1 MKKWLSWLMGITG
14 GVMLVFLLL
23 FVGLSYYINSQKKE
37 LIEQATTAI
46 HEKLGGD
53 VSIEDLNVT
62 FFRHFPGF
70 SIRLINVRVSDSLY
84 KNHGRSLLSAE
95 NLFVRLSTPHLIFG
109 KLHVNKLTVKRGGFD
124 LFTDA
129 SGYTNG
135 YLLQQNDSTSSKKKE
150 QEENIST
157 RQILDWIV
165 VEDFTFHLQDI
176 PGDKQYGITIN
187 KLNARVQQ
195 SGKTFSIEVK
205 KELSIGGL
213 AFKKKNGSFV
223 TNQKMKG
230 EYVLLFDIESKKLSF
245 KDMAIT
251 IGTQPFNFA
260 GDFWLGTENKFDL
273 RIKSRGLL
281 VNFARSLLTPKIS
294 KAVGLADVKKPLDV
308 DAHITGD
315 LGGGDPRVHVLFTT
329 NRSDLSTKW
338 LDMKNASFS
347 GEYLNE
353 VVPGAGYT
361 DENSH
366 IYIKKLD
373 GFWEGLPLNVREL
386 KITNLITPALS
397 VKIKTSFPLQELN
410 SALQSKTIQFTGG
423 EGQAE
428 LSYNGRTDSISS
440 KNSRLSGYLHFSNG
454 EMLLT
459 GPRSKLKQCRGNFRF
474 DNANLIVDSLNA
486 ILAGNPVYM
495 NGQANNV
502 LSLLSDDHVPVSLDW
517 NIFAP
522 VINLNSIQSVL
533 KRKVSVASSAKTK
546 KTKMGSTVENID
558 HLLSSGKVT
567 VSLRADRLQFQKM
580 DASNFEADIAL
591 EGNTW
596 AVKKAS
602 LQHGNGSVAVTAN
615 IQELS
620 PNRLQFKS
628 SLDLRNVDA
637 SKTFY
642 AFESFGIKDLR
653 HQNIRGRLNASARY
667 SLLLNGS
674 GEPDWLSI
682 SGKAFFSIKNGALIN
697 YPPLMSI
704 QKTAFKKRDFSNVR
718 FAEIRNNLKLE
729 NAGIQ
734 IERMAINSS
743 VLTLFLQGV
752 YGLKNNTDI
761 SIQVPLKNL
770 SKKQDEA
777 HPAFVSGDSK
787 GGMSVFLRARSD
799 KTGKISIHYDPLARF
814 RKK

>member
-1 MKKWLSWLMGITG
+1 MLGITAS
-14 GVMLVFLLL
+14 VLL
-23 FVGLSYYINSQKKE
+23 FFLILFIGLSYYVNNHKKE

-46 HEKLGGD
+46 HKKISGE
-53 VSIEDLNVT
+53 VSIEDLNVS
-62 FFRHFPGF
+62 FFRHFPSF

-95 NLFVRLSTPHLIFG
+95 NLFVRLSTPDLIFG
-109 KLHVNKLTVKRGGFD
+109 KLRVNKLTVRRGGFD
-124 LFTDA
+124 LFTNRT
-129 SGYTNG
+129 GYSNG
-135 YLLQQNDSTSSKKKE
+135 YLLNSPDSSGSTE
-150 QEENIST
+150 QKTEVDPSF
-157 RQILDWIV
+157 RQILDRI
-165 VEDFTFHLQDI
+165 EIENFTFLLEDI
-176 PGDKQYGITIN
+176 PGDKRYSVSIH
-187 KLNARVQQ
+187 KLNAKVHHA
-195 SGKTFSIEVK
+195 GKIYSMNVK
-205 KELSIGGL
+205 KELTIGGL
-213 AFKKKNGSFV
+213 AFKKKYGSFV
-223 TNQKMKG
+223 ANQKMRG
-230 EYVLLFDIESKKLSF
+230 EYILVFDSESKKISF
-245 KDMAIT
+245 KDISLD
-251 IGTQPFNFA
+251 IGEQPFVFS
-260 GDFWLGTENKFDL
+260 GEFWLGKENKFDL
-273 RIKSRGLL
+273 RITSRGLL

-294 KAVGLADVKKPLDV
+294 KAIGLADVNKQLDV
-308 DAHITGD
+308 DAHITGG
-315 LGGGDPRVHVLFTT
+315 LGGGDPRVHVLFAA
-329 NRSDLSTKW
+329 NRSDISTKW

-366 IYIKKLD
+366 IYIRSLN
-373 GFWEGLPLNVREL
+373 GFWEGLPLEVR
-386 KITNLITPALS
+386 NLIIKNLVTPSLS
-397 VKIKTSFPLQELN
+397 VHIKTKFPLQELN
-410 SALQSKTIQFTGG
+410 SALQSKTMKFTSG

-428 LSYNGRTDSISS
+428 LSYDGRTDGISS
-440 KNSRLSGYLHFSNG
+440 KNSCLSGYFHFSNG

-459 GPRSKLKQCRGNFRF
+459 GPQSKLKKCRGNFRF

-486 ILAGNPVYM
+486 ILAGNRVYM

-502 LSLLSDDHVPVSLDW
+502 LSLLSDDHVPVSLTW

-533 KRKVSVASSAKTK
+533 KRKVSVASSAKTN
-546 KTKMGSTVENID
+546 KTKLGSTVENID

-567 VSLRADRLQFQKM
+567 ASLRADRLQFQKM

-596 AVKKAS
+596 AIKKAS
-602 LQHGNGSVAVTAN
+602 LQHGDGSVVVTAN

-628 SLDLRNVDA
+628 SLDLKKVDA
-637 SKTFY
+637 AKTFY
-642 AFESFGIKDLR
+642 AFEGFGIKDLG
-653 HQNIRGRLNASARY
+653 HQNIKGKLYASARY

-674 GEPDWLSI
+674 GKPDWSSI
-682 SGKAFFSIKNGALIN
+682 NGKAFFSIKNGALIN
-697 YPPLMSI
+697 YPPLLSI

-718 FAEIRNNLKLE
+718 FAEIRDNLKLE
-729 NAGIQ
+729 NGGIY
-734 IERMAINSS
+734 INRMAINSN
-743 VLTLFLQGV
+743 VLSLFVQGV